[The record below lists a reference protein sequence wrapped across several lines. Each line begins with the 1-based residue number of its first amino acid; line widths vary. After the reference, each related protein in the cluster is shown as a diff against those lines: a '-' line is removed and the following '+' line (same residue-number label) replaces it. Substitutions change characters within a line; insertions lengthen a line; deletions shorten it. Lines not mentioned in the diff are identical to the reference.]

1 MLGSEDET
9 LEKRGSTPNVR
20 EVYKIF
26 GVYDIIIRA
35 ETTNNGAERTLR
47 EYVVQRRIMGCFRNG
62 KGTGI
67 YETEMTVLTT

>member
-35 ETTNNGAERTLR
+35 ETTNNRAERTLR